1 MGERMTIARTDVC
14 RWMSASNRTLNMGS
28 LSVAEEMFRYDDSS
42 TTNGLFV
49 EVLWEITR
57 DKAERDRHGVE
68 ALHHEDVL

>member
-1 MGERMTIARTDVC
+1 
-14 RWMSASNRTLNMGS
+14 MGS

-68 ALHHEDVL
+68 ALNDEDVL